1 MEYVIELLQKE
12 RETIV
17 AALKNGQQEKLRDLR
32 QVEKAIGWLSLIQEN
47 NLDRACKYDLDAL
60 PYIEGYGG
68 FTCYRIMIDKETD
81 NTEDWEEY
89 KKQDGGHYQLSLG
102 DFLLVHR

>member
-17 AALKNGQQEKLRDLR
+17 AALKNGQQEKLRDLQ
-32 QVEKAIGWLSLIQEN
+32 QVEKAIGWLNLIQEN
-47 NLDRACKYDLDAL
+47 NLDQACKYDLDAL

-81 NTEDWEEY
+81 SKEEWEEY
-89 KKQDGGHYQLSLG
+89 KKQDGGHYHLSLG

>member
-12 RETIV
+12 RETTIS
-17 AALKNGQQEKLRDLR
+17 ALKNGQNEKMRTLQQID
-32 QVEKAIGWLSLIQEN
+32 QAIGWLSMIQDHHLGQAN
-47 NLDRACKYDLDAL
+47 KYDLHEL

-89 KKQDGGHYQLSLG
+89 KRQDGGHYELSMG

>member
-12 RETIV
+12 REAII
-17 AALKNGQQEKLRDLR
+17 AALKNGQQEKLQNLR
-32 QVEKAIGWLSLIQEN
+32 QIDQAIGWLDMIQDHHLGQAN
-47 NLDRACKYDLDAL
+47 RYDLHAL

-81 NTEDWEEY
+81 HTENWEEY
-89 KKQDGGHYQLSLG
+89 IRQDGGHYELSMG